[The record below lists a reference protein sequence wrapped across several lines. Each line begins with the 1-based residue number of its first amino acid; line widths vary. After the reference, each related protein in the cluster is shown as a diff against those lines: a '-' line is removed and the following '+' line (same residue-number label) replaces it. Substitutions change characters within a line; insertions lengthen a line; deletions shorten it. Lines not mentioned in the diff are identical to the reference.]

1 MAADGDLL
9 STLGDDPNLVVEV
22 AVGHEGWRH
31 GEITLALGG
40 GADVNVRRRRSG
52 EEREWRASL
61 GPDRTRALGERLA
74 DLGRAGIAPNA
85 ETVDPDDEPVRLTVR
100 RDGATVYEAF
110 LRHSQRF
117 ESPDLDG
124 VLAQW
129 EQVVGE
135 VSDGEL
141 PYGPEKA

>member
-1 MAADGDLL
+1 VP
-9 STLGDDPNLVVEV
+9 T
-22 AVGHEGWRH
+22 
-31 GEITLALGG
+31 
-40 GADVNVRRRRSG
+40 
-52 EEREWRASL
+52 WRASL

-141 PYGPEKA
+141 PYGPENA